1 MPGAHA
7 SVVARGVRVTAGKVV
22 VLDAVDIAAH
32 PGQRVGL
39 VGPNGVGKSTLLK
52 VIAGL
57 IKPEKGSVEFLP
69 PSATVG
75 YLSQEPERRAG
86 ETVRHYLARRTGVAA
101 ANTELDAA
109 SAALAA
115 GSPGADDRYSDAL
128 ERWLALGSADLEART
143 GEVWAGL
150 GLGERLLEQDMPTL
164 SGGEAARAGLA
175 ALLLARFDVFLL
187 DEPTNDLDLDGLD
200 RLEAFVN
207 GLPNPV
213 ILVSHDRAFLA
224 RTVTHVVE
232 LDEHSRNASTFAG
245 GWVAYQDE
253 RATARRQA
261 EEAYETYSAKKDT
274 LTARARR
281 EREWATQGV
290 AKGKQKQPDK
300 DVMGRKF
307 KAENTEQLAARA
319 SRTARMM
326 ERLDVV
332 DKPWE
337 GWDLR
342 MEIAVAPRSGAIAAR
357 CDGAVVQRG
366 SFHFG
371 PVTLQI
377 GWAERVAI
385 VGSNGSGKSTL
396 LSVLLGRIALD
407 AGEARLGSGVLVG
420 EIDQARQRFE
430 GSSTLI
436 DAFLAA
442 TGFEIAPAR
451 GLLAKFGL
459 GADHVGRPSDSL
471 SPGERTRAVLALL
484 QAVGVNCLV
493 LDEPTNHLDMPAI
506 EQLEQALEAYEGT
519 VLLVTHD
526 RALLEHVRLT
536 RVVRMDGGRVVSDE
550 LR

>member
-7 SVVARGVRVTAGKVV
+7 SVVARGVKVTAGKVV
-22 VLDAVDIAAH
+22 VLDSVDIAAH

-57 IKPEKGSVEFLP
+57 IRPEKGSVEFLP

-75 YLSQEPERRAG
+75 YLAQEPERQVG

-101 ANTELDAA
+101 ANAELDEAT
-109 SAALAA
+109 AALADGA
-115 GSPGADDRYSDAL
+115 PGADDRYSDAL
-128 ERWLALGSADLEART
+128 ERWLALGAADLEART

-150 GLGERLLEQDMPTL
+150 GLTDRLLEQETTTL

-232 LDEHSRNASTFAG
+232 IDEHSRNASSFAG

-261 EEAYETYSAKKDT
+261 EDAYESYATKKDA

-281 EREWATQGV
+281 EREWAVQGV

-342 MEIAVAPRSGAIAAR
+342 MEIAAAPRSGAIAAR
-357 CDGAVVQRG
+357 CDDAVVQRG
-366 SFHFG
+366 SFRFG

-377 GWAERVAI
+377 GWAERVVI
-385 VGSNGSGKSTL
+385 VGANGSGKSTL
-396 LSVLLGRIALD
+396 LSVLLGRIPLD
-407 AGEARLGSGVLVG
+407 SGTARLGGGVLVG

-430 GSSTLI
+430 DGATLLDSFLSS
-436 DAFLAA
+436 
-442 TGFEIAPAR
+442 TGFELAPAR
-451 GLLAKFGL
+451 ALLAKFGL
-459 GADHVGRPSDSL
+459 GADHVGRASHSL

-536 RVVRMDGGRVVSDE
+536 RVVRMDAGRIVSDE